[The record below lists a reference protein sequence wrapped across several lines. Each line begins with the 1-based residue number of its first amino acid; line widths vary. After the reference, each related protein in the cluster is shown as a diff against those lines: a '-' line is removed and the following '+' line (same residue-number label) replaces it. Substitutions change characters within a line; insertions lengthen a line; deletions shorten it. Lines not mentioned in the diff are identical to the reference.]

1 MELSPTLRAQLDVL
15 QPYLDDEGVSE
26 ILVAGPDRVFVTR
39 SGRSQRVELALPDR
53 QIRALADRLLRALG
67 SRADRVELR
76 AGRLG
81 DDLEV
86 AVIGGPRADRCP
98 VIRVQRAATP
108 AGVLLELTAE
118 GGLTAEGERRLAD
131 TVHARRAVVVVGPF
145 GAPRARVVLALARSW
160 HVVGRVI
167 ALEHEGGSVAQA
179 DVADL
184 VLPIDGPVEAA
195 LAAAPDVLVTLD
207 PPARLWTGLLTAGRP
222 FVATLEAPDGRTGLE
237 RMVALALAGD
247 ARLSRSAAE
256 ALVLSAAADVV
267 ELGPGR
273 ELWVRRIGQV
283 DLQQGRLHFAPQV
296 EGPPPAR
303 AASLTSA
310 GLTEPEREAPPRVA
324 SEAVLGTGTDAVLPA
339 ELVEA
344 LSREIEVAEVAP
356 EAEVTAAP
364 EAPEP
369 AGPEE
374 LTRWATA
381 EHVSRRPTAERMATV
396 TGPPRPGEV
405 ARQVAQVLDELVGR
419 APSQVA
425 HDDTSEV
432 SSILETQL
440 DDAPADPA
448 DRRPGAE
455 GLMSLSATEEE
466 LTSHAVPPPDLDP
479 FETFEGSMEPGPM
492 DSTQA
497 AEVGEMLAGERLRP
511 RIFDIGHL
519 VTGAHQ
525 GLVPLDG
532 ATGEWDEEAPS
543 EVMPTPGRGRAPE
556 PEPEEDDGPF
566 ENEKTPVAPL
576 FEGASARRGRPR
588 PRSTPPV
595 AGESAADE
603 LGDPTRRRRE
613 APESPR
619 GGRPRIRRD
628 RG

>member
-273 ELWVRRIGQV
+273 EAEAAVERGVGRRVVGQLV
-283 DLQQGRLHFAPQV
+283 
-296 EGPPPAR
+296 R
-303 AASLTSA
+303 AAQI
-310 GLTEPEREAPPRVA
+310 RV
-324 SEAVLGTGTDAVLPA
+324 
-339 ELVEA
+339 
-344 LSREIEVAEVAP
+344 
-356 EAEVTAAP
+356 
-364 EAPEP
+364 
-369 AGPEE
+369 
-374 LTRWATA
+374 
-381 EHVSRRPTAERMATV
+381 EHE
-396 TGPPRPGEV
+396 GE
-405 ARQVAQVLDELVGR
+405 
-419 APSQVA
+419 
-425 HDDTSEV
+425 
-432 SSILETQL
+432 
-440 DDAPADPA
+440 
-448 DRRPGAE
+448 
-455 GLMSLSATEEE
+455 
-466 LTSHAVPPPDLDP
+466 
-479 FETFEGSMEPGPM
+479 
-492 DSTQA
+492 A
-497 AEVGEMLAGERLRP
+497 AEVGVGHEVDEVGEVAAARAGQGEVVTQVDREVVGRVPATLHAEVGGSLEAEGVVDVGGGHEGDARALGRVERDPQAGVVEGLHQEVERAPRVVEVLRALGDLRSVDRVPLAEVDPEGR
-511 RIFDIGHL
+511 G
-519 VTGAHQ
+519 
-525 GLVPLDG
+525 GLVAHEGLLD
-532 ATGEWDEEAPS
+532 EAEAELLS
-543 EVMPTPGRGRAPE
+543 LRA
-556 PEPEEDDGPF
+556 DDQA
-566 ENEKTPVAPL
+566 V
-576 FEGASARRGRPR
+576 RRGPEAQV
-588 PRSTPPV
+588 RS
-595 AGESAADE
+595 
-603 LGDPTRRRRE
+603 RRE
-613 APESPR
+613 ALGLVAEVEAEERQGGAVVHQERAVRRRLGVRALRLPADLVAGVDERREREPLGPR
-619 GGRPRIRRD
+619 LGRLGLHVERIGRPDAEEGRHGECD
-628 RG
+628 EQAL